1 MERWEGR
8 KEGAD
13 RIVGGE
19 RARMKGW
26 SGGKMAR
33 LSYVEKEERREGK
46 WLEVEREAV
55 GE

>member
-13 RIVGGE
+13 RIVGE
-19 RARMKGW
+19 RARMKGG